1 MPSENNIEVVAAMKE
16 KFENATGVYF
26 TDFMGL
32 NVSEVTDLRKKFYS
46 EGVEYLVVKNTLVKL
61 ASKDLKIK
69 ELEDIFRGPTA
80 IAFSYQDPTTPARVL
95 KEFKKEHDLPELK
108 ALIFEGELMDKSLF
122 EKISNLPSR
131 EVLLSNLVGG
141 LNSPMT
147 KFVTTISSPISKL
160 LNVLSSI
167 KETKQT

>member
-1 MPSENNIEVVAAMKE
+1 MPSEYNIEVVAAMKE

-46 EGVEYLVVKNTLVKL
+46 EGVEYLVVKNTLMKL
-61 ASKDLKIK
+61 ASKDFKIK

-108 ALIFEGELMDKSLF
+108 ALIFEGEFMDKSLF

-131 EVLLSNLVGG
+131 EVLLSKLVGG
-141 LNSPMT
+141 LNSPIT

>member
-1 MPSENNIEVVAAMKE
+1 MPSEYNIEVVAAMKE

-131 EVLLSNLVGG
+131 EVLLSKLVGG